1 MCSDV
6 TKVHYA
12 SNKDDYSYQSVII
25 TSYVEYIAAILDII
39 C

>member
-6 TKVHYA
+6 TKVHYT
-12 SNKDDYSYQSVII
+12 SNKDDYCNQSVII